1 MIGVYGGSFDPIH
14 LGHLKTAKF
23 IKNELGLNRMLLL
36 PCNQPVHRQPLHY
49 TASQRLEILN
59 LGLKDFTELEVDT
72 SEIDRG
78 GDSYMI
84 DTLKNLKIKLN
95 NESICLV
102 IGMDSFVNFKTWK
115 NWDEFSKIIH
125 LIVLPRVGEQPLVK
139 GLETFEVSSD
149 IKQIKSE
156 ENGLLYFSTTGMINI
171 SSTAVRGRI
180 SKNQSLDKFLPK
192 SVINYLNN
200 L

>member
-23 IKNELGLNRMLLL
+23 IKHELGLNRMLLL

-59 LGLKDFTELEVDT
+59 LGLKDFSELEVDT

-115 NWDEFSKIIH
+115 NWDDFSKIIH
-125 LIVLPRVGEQPLVK
+125 LIVLPREGEQPLEK
-139 GLETFEVSSD
+139 ALETFEFSSD
-149 IKQIKSE
+149 IKQIKSQA
-156 ENGLLYFSTTGMINI
+156 NGLLYFSNTEMINI
-171 SSTAVRGRI
+171 SSTAIRGRI
-180 SKNQSLDKFLPK
+180 SKNQSLDNLMPK

>member
-23 IKNELGLNRMLLL
+23 IKHELGLNRMLLL

-59 LGLKDFTELEVDT
+59 LGLKDFSELEVDT

-125 LIVLPRVGEQPLVK
+125 LVVLPREGEQPLLK

-156 ENGLLYFSTTGMINI
+156 ANGLLYFSNTGMINI
-171 SSTAVRGRI
+171 SSTAVRDRI
-180 SKNQSLDKFLPK
+180 SENQSLDKFLPK

>member
-23 IKNELGLNRMLLL
+23 IKHELGLNRMLLL

-59 LGLKDFTELEVDT
+59 LGLKDFSELEVDT

-125 LIVLPRVGEQPLVK
+125 LVVLPREGEQPLLK

-156 ENGLLYFSTTGMINI
+156 ANGLLYFSNTGMINI
-171 SSTAVRGRI
+171 SSTTVRGRI
-180 SKNQSLDKFLPK
+180 SENQSLDNFLPK

>member
-23 IKNELGLNRMLLL
+23 IKNELGLNRILLL

-49 TASQRLEILN
+49 SASQRLEILN
-59 LGLKDFTELEVDT
+59 LALKDFSELEVDT
-72 SEIDRG
+72 SEINRG

-84 DTLKNLKIKLN
+84 DTLKDLKVKLN

-102 IGMDSFVNFKTWK
+102 IGMDSFVNFKSWK
-115 NWDEFSKIIH
+115 NWDEFSKIVH
-125 LIVLPRVGEQPLVK
+125 LIVLPREGKQPIEK
-139 GLETFEVSSD
+139 ALETFEVSSD

-156 ENGLLYFSTTGMINI
+156 ANGFLYFSKLEMINI

-180 SKNQSLDKFLPK
+180 SESQSLDKFLPK

>member
-23 IKNELGLNRMLLL
+23 IKHELGLNRMLLL

-59 LGLKDFTELEVDT
+59 LGLKDFSELEVDT

-125 LIVLPRVGEQPLVK
+125 LVVLPREGEQPLLK

-156 ENGLLYFSTTGMINI
+156 ANGLLYFSNTGMINF

-180 SKNQSLDKFLPK
+180 SENKSLDKFLTK
-192 SVINYLNN
+192 SFNNYLNN

>member
-23 IKNELGLNRMLLL
+23 IKNELGLNRILLL

-49 TASQRLEILN
+49 SASQRLEILN
-59 LGLKDFTELEVDT
+59 LALKDFSELEVDN

-84 DTLKNLKIKLN
+84 DTLKDLKAKLN

-102 IGMDSFVNFKTWK
+102 IGMDSFVNFKSWK
-115 NWDEFSKIIH
+115 NWDEFSKIVH
-125 LIVLPRVGEQPLVK
+125 LIVLPREGEQPIEK
-139 GLETFEVSSD
+139 ALETFEVSSD

-156 ENGLLYFSTTGMINI
+156 ANGFLYFSKLEMINI

-180 SKNQSLDKFLPK
+180 SESQSLDKFLPK

>member
-23 IKNELGLNRMLLL
+23 IKHELGLNRMLLL
-36 PCNQPVHRQPLHY
+36 PCNQPVHRQPLYY

-59 LGLKDFTELEVDT
+59 LGLKDFSELEVDT

-125 LIVLPRVGEQPLVK
+125 LVVLPREGEQPLLK

-156 ENGLLYFSTTGMINI
+156 ANGLLYFSNIEMINI
-171 SSTAVRGRI
+171 SSTAVRSRI
-180 SKNQSLDKFLPK
+180 SENQSLDKFLPK

>member
-23 IKNELGLNRMLLL
+23 IKNELGLNRILLL
-36 PCNQPVHRQPLHY
+36 PCNQPVHRKPLHY
-49 TASQRLEILN
+49 SASQRLEILN
-59 LGLKDFTELEVDT
+59 LALKDFSELEVDT

-84 DTLKNLKIKLN
+84 DTLKDLKVKLN

-102 IGMDSFVNFKTWK
+102 IGMDSFVNFKSWK
-115 NWDEFSKIIH
+115 NWDEFSKIVH
-125 LIVLPRVGEQPLVK
+125 LIVLPREGKQPIEK
-139 GLETFEVSSD
+139 ALETFEVSSD

-156 ENGLLYFSTTGMINI
+156 ANGFLYFSKLEMINI

-180 SKNQSLDKFLPK
+180 SESQSLDKFLPK

>member
-23 IKNELGLNRMLLL
+23 IKHELGLNRMLLL

-59 LGLKDFTELEVDT
+59 LGLKDFSELEVDT

-125 LIVLPRVGEQPLVK
+125 LVVLPREGEQPLLK

-156 ENGLLYFSTTGMINI
+156 ANGLLYFSNTGMINI

>member
-23 IKNELGLNRMLLL
+23 IKHELGLNRMLLL

-59 LGLKDFTELEVDT
+59 LGLKDFSELEVDT

-102 IGMDSFVNFKTWK
+102 IGMDSFINFKTWK
-115 NWDEFSKIIH
+115 NWNEFSKIIH
-125 LIVLPRVGEQPLVK
+125 LIVLPREGEQPLLK

-156 ENGLLYFSTTGMINI
+156 ANGLLYFSNTGMINI

>member
-23 IKNELGLNRMLLL
+23 IKNELGLNRILLL

-49 TASQRLEILN
+49 SASQRLEILN
-59 LGLKDFTELEVDT
+59 LALKDFSELEVDN

-78 GDSYMI
+78 GESYMI
-84 DTLKNLKIKLN
+84 DTLKDLKAKLN

-102 IGMDSFVNFKTWK
+102 IGMDSFVNFKSWK
-115 NWDEFSKIIH
+115 NWDEFSKIVH
-125 LIVLPRVGEQPLVK
+125 LIVLPREGKQPIEK
-139 GLETFEVSSD
+139 ALETFEVSSD

-156 ENGLLYFSTTGMINI
+156 ANGFLYFSKLEMINI

-180 SKNQSLDKFLPK
+180 SESQSLDKFLPK

>member
-23 IKNELGLNRMLLL
+23 IKHELGLNRMLLL

-59 LGLKDFTELEVDT
+59 LGLKDFSELEVDT

-125 LIVLPRVGEQPLVK
+125 LVVLPREGEQPLVK

>member
-23 IKNELGLNRMLLL
+23 IKHELGLNRMLLL

-49 TASQRLEILN
+49 SASQRLEILN
-59 LGLKDFTELEVDT
+59 LALKDFSELEVDN

-78 GDSYMI
+78 GESYMI
-84 DTLKNLKIKLN
+84 DTLKDLKVKLN

-102 IGMDSFVNFKTWK
+102 IGMDSFVNFKSWK
-115 NWDEFSKIIH
+115 NWDEFSKIVH
-125 LIVLPRVGEQPLVK
+125 LIVLPREGKQPIEK
-139 GLETFEVSSD
+139 ALETFEVSSD

-156 ENGLLYFSTTGMINI
+156 ANGFLYFSKLEMINI
-171 SSTAVRGRI
+171 SSTTIRGKI
-180 SKNQSLDKFLPK
+180 SKNQNLDNLLPK

>member
-23 IKNELGLNRMLLL
+23 IKHELGLNRMLLL

-59 LGLKDFTELEVDT
+59 LGLKDFSELEVDT

-125 LIVLPRVGEQPLVK
+125 LVVLPREGEQPLLK

-156 ENGLLYFSTTGMINI
+156 ANGLLYFSNTGMINI
-171 SSTAVRGRI
+171 SSTAVRSRI
-180 SKNQSLDKFLPK
+180 SENQSLDKFLPK

>member
-23 IKNELGLNRMLLL
+23 IKHELGLNRMLLL

-59 LGLKDFTELEVDT
+59 LGLKDFSELEVDT

-125 LIVLPRVGEQPLVK
+125 LIVLPREGKQPIEK
-139 GLETFEVSSD
+139 ALETFEVSSD

-156 ENGLLYFSTTGMINI
+156 ANGLLYFSNTGMINI

-180 SKNQSLDKFLPK
+180 SESQSLDKFLPK

>member
-23 IKNELGLNRMLLL
+23 IKNELGLNRILLL

-49 TASQRLEILN
+49 SASQRLEILN
-59 LGLKDFTELEVDT
+59 LALKDFSELEVDN

-84 DTLKNLKIKLN
+84 DTLKDLKVKLN

-102 IGMDSFVNFKTWK
+102 IGMDSFVNFKSWK
-115 NWDEFSKIIH
+115 NWDEFSKIVH
-125 LIVLPRVGEQPLVK
+125 LIVLPREGKQTIEK
-139 GLETFEVSSD
+139 ALETFEVSSD

-156 ENGLLYFSTTGMINI
+156 ANGFLYFSKLEMINI

>member
-23 IKNELGLNRMLLL
+23 IKNELGLNRILLL

-49 TASQRLEILN
+49 SASQRLEILN
-59 LGLKDFTELEVDT
+59 LALKDFSELEVDN

-84 DTLKNLKIKLN
+84 DTLKDLKVKLN

-102 IGMDSFVNFKTWK
+102 IGMDSFVNFKSWK
-115 NWDEFSKIIH
+115 NWDEFSKIVH
-125 LIVLPRVGEQPLVK
+125 LIVLPREGKQPIEK
-139 GLETFEVSSD
+139 ALETFEVSSD

-156 ENGLLYFSTTGMINI
+156 ANGFLYFSKLEMINI
-171 SSTAVRGRI
+171 SSTTIRGKI
-180 SKNQSLDKFLPK
+180 SKNQNLDNLLPK

>member
-23 IKNELGLNRMLLL
+23 IKHELGLNRMLLL

-59 LGLKDFTELEVDT
+59 LGLKDFSELEADT

-125 LIVLPRVGEQPLVK
+125 LIVLPRDGEQPLVK

-156 ENGLLYFSTTGMINI
+156 ANGFLYFSKLEMINI
-171 SSTAVRGRI
+171 SSTTIRGKI
-180 SKNQSLDKFLPK
+180 SKNQNLDNLLPK

>member
-23 IKNELGLNRMLLL
+23 IKHELGLNRMLLL

-49 TASQRLEILN
+49 SASQRLEILN
-59 LGLKDFTELEVDT
+59 LALKDFSELEVDT
-72 SEIDRG
+72 SEINRG

-84 DTLKNLKIKLN
+84 DTLKDLKVKLN

-102 IGMDSFVNFKTWK
+102 IGMDSFVNFKSWK
-115 NWDEFSKIIH
+115 NWDEFSKIVH
-125 LIVLPRVGEQPLVK
+125 LIVLPREGKQPIEK
-139 GLETFEVSSD
+139 ALETFEVSSD

-156 ENGLLYFSTTGMINI
+156 ANGFLYFSKLEMINI

-180 SKNQSLDKFLPK
+180 SESQSLDKFLPK

>member
-1 MIGVYGGSFDPIH
+1 
-14 LGHLKTAKF
+14 
-23 IKNELGLNRMLLL
+23 
-36 PCNQPVHRQPLHY
+36 
-49 TASQRLEILN
+49 
-59 LGLKDFTELEVDT
+59 
-72 SEIDRG
+72 
-78 GDSYMI
+78 MI

-125 LIVLPRVGEQPLVK
+125 LVVLPREGEQPLLK

>member
-23 IKNELGLNRMLLL
+23 IKNELGLNRILLL

-49 TASQRLEILN
+49 SASQRLEILN
-59 LGLKDFTELEVDT
+59 LALKDFSELEVDN

-84 DTLKNLKIKLN
+84 DTLKDLKVKLN

-102 IGMDSFVNFKTWK
+102 IGMDSFVNFKSWK
-115 NWDEFSKIIH
+115 NWDEFSKIVH
-125 LIVLPRVGEQPLVK
+125 LIVLPREGKQPIEK
-139 GLETFEVSSD
+139 ALETFEVSSD

-156 ENGLLYFSTTGMINI
+156 ANGLLYFSKTGMINI

-180 SKNQSLDKFLPK
+180 SENQSLDKFLPK

>member
-23 IKNELGLNRMLLL
+23 IKHELGLNRMLLL

-59 LGLKDFTELEVDT
+59 LGLKDFSELEVDT

-125 LIVLPRVGEQPLVK
+125 LIVLPREGEQPLVK

-156 ENGLLYFSTTGMINI
+156 ANGLLYFSNTGMINI
-171 SSTAVRGRI
+171 SSTAVRARI
-180 SKNQSLDKFLPK
+180 SENQSLDKFLPK

>member
-49 TASQRLEILN
+49 SASQRLEILN
-59 LGLKDFTELEVDT
+59 LGLKDFSELEVDT

-156 ENGLLYFSTTGMINI
+156 ANGFLYFSTTGMINI
-171 SSTAVRGRI
+171 SSTAVRDRI

>member
-23 IKNELGLNRMLLL
+23 IKHELGLNRMLLL

-59 LGLKDFTELEVDT
+59 LGLKDFSELEVDT

-125 LIVLPRVGEQPLVK
+125 LIVLPREGEQPLVK

-156 ENGLLYFSTTGMINI
+156 ANGLLYFSNTGMINI
-171 SSTAVRGRI
+171 SSTTVRGRI
-180 SKNQSLDKFLPK
+180 SENQSLDNFLPK